1 MLWESCGTKARR
13 VLFASKTRLLKDNK
27 DVVLAG
33 KTRAQVFVP
42 LCGKAHELKW
52 FVGLGHRVVGVEF
65 IEDCVREYFAENDLK
80 HEEAT
85 CPAIGCKILQTPD
98 KRLRVFICS
107 IYDFRRECAGPMDIV
122 WDRSGFSAITEE
134 DRPRYSSVLKSL
146 LVPGCSYGMWTISYD
161 APWYKL
167 NPRSVT
173 EAALLE
179 HYGDVAKPVLVDSYI
194 VEREDFI
201 NGSGPVTYSLW
212 HMST

>member
-1 MLWESCGTKARR
+1 
-13 VLFASKTRLLKDNK
+13 LLKDNK
-27 DVVLAG
+27 EVVLAG
-33 KTRAQVFVP
+33 KTRAQVFIP

-52 FVGLGHRVVGVEF
+52 FADLGHRVVGVEF
-65 IEDCVREYFAENDLK
+65 IEDCVREYFAEKDLK
-80 HEEAT
+80 LEEAT

-107 IYDFRRECAGPMDIV
+107 IYDFRR
-122 WDRSGFSAITEE
+122 
-134 DRPRYSSVLKSL
+134 YSSVLKL
-146 LVPGCSYGMWTISYD
+146 LLAPGCSYGMWTISYD

-173 EAALLE
+173 EEALLE